1 MRLHPRGWGL
11 FLCPLMNKSTFGTAD
26 YALATNNLNGR
37 KIIKSFCGNS
47 GLRLLLPLVFLG
59 GDPINHQ
66 KMTILVVEPMK
77 TPTVQEIDGSLE
89 SMQRIVGGDIEAVY
103 LFDDPVALVCHG
115 EGKLLGLPMN
125 RALTD
130 ESGVPYDIVCGTFFV
145 VGIGDEDFTSLTEQ
159 QIEKYRKKY
168 ANEMVFSVPVPSGNH
183 KNNAIRRKTNMKD
196 KYVLTA
202 ESVTEGHPDKLCDT
216 IADAV
221 VDACL
226 EHDPTAHVACE
237 VMATAGKIIAAGEIT
252 AARFPDIPAVICRT
266 VREAGYGGSD
276 YEVEVITREQSP
288 DIAGAVNSGAETGAG
303 DQGIVYGYACD
314 ETPELLPLP
323 VVLVHELTRLLTQ
336 ARKLRT
342 IPGLKPDGKA
352 QVSVEYQFGVPK
364 RVSAVVVSCQHED
377 GVELAE
383 LRHAVMRH
391 IIQPAFQ
398 DFPLD
403 AETEILINPS
413 GRFVEGGFEAD
424 TGLTGRKL
432 MVDTYGGLAPHG
444 GGALSGKDG
453 TKVDRSG
460 AYMAR
465 YIAKN
470 IVAAGLAERCTVSM
484 AYAIGRAK
492 PVMVEVDAHGTGK
505 YSNAALEQ
513 AVRTVCQLTPNGMI
527 DTLGLDKPIFRTVCN
542 YGHFTHADAPWEQT
556 GMTEVL
562 ESACHAKETGISAR

>member
-1 MRLHPRGWGL
+1 
-11 FLCPLMNKSTFGTAD
+11 
-26 YALATNNLNGR
+26 
-37 KIIKSFCGNS
+37 
-47 GLRLLLPLVFLG
+47 
-59 GDPINHQ
+59 
-66 KMTILVVEPMK
+66 
-77 TPTVQEIDGSLE
+77 
-89 SMQRIVGGDIEAVY
+89 
-103 LFDDPVALVCHG
+103 
-115 EGKLLGLPMN
+115 
-125 RALTD
+125 
-130 ESGVPYDIVCGTFFV
+130 
-145 VGIGDEDFTSLTEQ
+145 
-159 QIEKYRKKY
+159 
-168 ANEMVFSVPVPSGNH
+168 
-183 KNNAIRRKTNMKD
+183 MKD

-237 VMATAGKIIAAGEIT
+237 VMATAGKIIVAGEIT
-252 AARFPDIPAVICRT
+252 AARLPDIPAVVCRT

-276 YEVEVITREQSP
+276 YEVEVITHEQSS

-323 VVLVHELTRLLTQ
+323 VVLAHKLTCLLTQ

-342 IPGLKPDGKA
+342 IPSLKPDGKA

-432 MVDTYGGLAPHG
+432 MVDTYGGLAPH
-444 GGALSGKDG
+444 
-453 TKVDRSG
+453 
-460 AYMAR
+460 MAAAR
-465 YIAKN
+465 CPARTVPRWIA
-470 IVAAGLAERCTVSM
+470 AEPIWPATSQKTLWR
-484 AYAIGRAK
+484 R
-492 PVMVEVDAHGTGK
+492 DLL
-505 YSNAALEQ
+505 NAAPS
-513 AVRTVCQLTPNGMI
+513 VWPM
-527 DTLGLDKPIFRTVCN
+527 P
-542 YGHFTHADAPWEQT
+542 
-556 GMTEVL
+556 
-562 ESACHAKETGISAR
+562 SARRSLSWWRWMPTALVSIPILHWSRPFARCSS